1 MGWFI
6 AAIILVVSATILVV
20 VLNRFY
26 HKGSRERS
34 LIRTGAGG
42 QKIVMDAGCLV
53 LPFLHQV
60 DVVDMRTNFIDVSR
74 QGEKSLLTSDR
85 LRVDINVFF
94 HVRVVPTTDG
104 IATAA
109 QTIGARSLS
118 QDRLGEFLNGRFIDA
133 LQAVAATR
141 TMDEM
146 HENRPAFASDVAQS
160 LRPSM
165 EEIGLLLESV
175 SVTQLD
181 QTEFTSLDENNVF
194 NAVGMRRLA
203 EIISVNRRKR
213 NEIESETDLAVRRT
227 ELENA
232 KSRLALDLEHKKAES
247 ESSIQKEKLE
257 AETTRRAAEEREL
270 AETVSG
276 QAKLNRELELRR
288 SEIDRDRELRQAE
301 VIALQQVEN
310 ARIDS
315 QIELATRRT
324 EESEAVAKAELSRQ
338 KIVEAEETV
347 QRQTE
352 KLAAE
357 RVGMV
362 SEIKANQ
369 DAVVELQRAQANAEI
384 ALTTAECEKKVAS
397 LASDREREEMEVK
410 ASGQASMIAAEN
422 TISSSLMQMKL
433 EEKRLDIL
441 PQMASS
447 MAQPLEKIGDIRIN
461 HVSGLA
467 SGSNTEQRDGRLGS
481 VVDEVLDLAFRM
493 PAIRKL
499 GEVVGA
505 EISANGNDDPEK
517 QK

>member
-1 MGWFI
+1 MAWFI
-6 AAIILVVSATILVV
+6 AAVVLVVAATVLIV

-60 DVVDMRTNFIDVSR
+60 DAVDMRTIYVDVSR

-85 LRVDINVFF
+85 LRVDINVSF
-94 HVRVVPTTDG
+94 HVRVVPTVDG

-109 QTIGARSLS
+109 QTVGARSLS
-118 QDRLGEFLNGRFIDA
+118 QNRLSEFLNGRFIDA

-146 HENRPAFASDVAQS
+146 HENRPAFAGDVAQM
-160 LRPSM
+160 LRPGM
-165 EEIGLLLESV
+165 EDIGLLLESI

-181 QTEFTSLDENNVF
+181 QTEFASLDANNVF

-203 EIISVNRRKR
+203 EIISVNRRKQ

-232 KSRLALDLEHKKAES
+232 KSRLALELEHKKAES

-276 QAKLNRELELRR
+276 QAKLNRELQLRR

-301 VIALQQVEN
+301 VIALQHVEN

-315 QIELATRRT
+315 QIELATRRAQ
-324 EESEAVAKAELSRQ
+324 ESEAVAKAELSRQ

-357 RVGMV
+357 RVGAV

-369 DAVVELQRAQANAEI
+369 DAVVELRRAQANADVAI
-384 ALTTAECEKKVAS
+384 TNAECEKQVATLS
-397 LASDREREEMEVK
+397 NDREQEQMEVQ
-410 ASGQASMIAAEN
+410 ASGRASMIAAEN

-441 PQMASS
+441 PQMASN
-447 MAQPLEKIGDIRIN
+447 MARPLEKIGDIRIN

-467 SGSNTEQRDGRLGS
+467 SGSNADQRDGRLGS
-481 VVDEVLDLAFRM
+481 VVDDVLDLAFRM

-505 EISANGNDDPEK
+505 EISANGNDDSEQ